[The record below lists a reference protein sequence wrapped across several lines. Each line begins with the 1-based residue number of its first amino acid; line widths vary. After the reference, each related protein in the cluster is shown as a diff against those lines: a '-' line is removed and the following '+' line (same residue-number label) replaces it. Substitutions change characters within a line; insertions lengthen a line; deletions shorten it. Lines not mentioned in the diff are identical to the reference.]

1 MESKPKVAPSRW
13 TDLVLFAVM
22 DGQRSGGTS
31 PGESPP
37 RQRGAGGE
45 MRIQTSEA
53 EGVVPG
59 QRIQEARLVGV
70 EVDGSHAWFVATAGG
85 PWGDNGV
92 AEAAVGQPAGIA
104 LVQTAAPGS
113 VELARGG
120 QRGILGFTELLG
132 FPKGELLQACGKEHL
147 PWG

>member
-1 MESKPKVAPSRW
+1 
-13 TDLVLFAVM
+13 M

-31 PGESPP
+31 LGGSPP
-37 RQRGAGGE
+37 RQSGAEGE
-45 MRIQTSEA
+45 LRTQTSEA

-70 EVDGSHAWFVATAGG
+70 EVDGSHARFVPATGG
-85 PWGDNGV
+85 PWGDDGV
-92 AEAAVGQPAGIA
+92 AEAAVSQPAGVA
-104 LVQTAAPGS
+104 LVQTTAPGG

-120 QRGILGFTELLG
+120 QRGVLGFTELLG
-132 FPKGELLQACGKEHL
+132 FPEGELLQACGEEHL